1 MQRAVSPTPRGTLL
15 LVLHAH
21 LPWVLGHGRWPH
33 GESWLYEAAA
43 ECYLPLLR
51 LLDRLEAEDRKGSV
65 TLGVT
70 PVLAEMLSTP
80 RFRDGFLAY
89 LEERASR
96 ADADRREF
104 EASGDEHA
112 RGAAVAWS
120 EFYDAAKVDFLEK
133 YNRDLLAAL
142 KRLQQSN
149 RIEIIVSAA
158 THGYLPLLGRD
169 ESIEAQLGIGITSY
183 RRRFGRRP
191 RGIWLPECA
200 YRPGYTWSRP
210 VGPARAWLRPGLEE
224 FLARKG
230 LRYFFVD
237 THLVAGGAPIGTYED
252 RLGER
257 RLDAAREGTGLS
269 PNEPY
274 AVSAS
279 RRRKVAALARDPRS
293 SVQVWSADYGYPG
306 DGAYLEFHRKHGRD
320 GLRYWRVTD
329 RRIPLAEK
337 VPYDPVG
344 AKERAEAH
352 AEHFASL
359 VIDTLREYQEATGR
373 TGVVVAPFD
382 TELFGHWWFEGP
394 QWLESVLRR
403 LEGQVEVATASSFL
417 AKHPPRSAIRLPEGS
432 WGQGG
437 HHWVW
442 LNDGTRWIWEEVYR
456 AEDAF
461 LEASRAARGQRKP
474 IVRRILTQLAREL
487 LLLESSDWPFLIT
500 TVAAKD
506 YAEARVKEHIGAFD
520 RLRSMLP
527 RAKDGTLSPEDLA
540 WLATIEA
547 RDSPFPDLD
556 LKSWT
561 LEP

>member
-1 MQRAVSPTPRGTLL
+1 MQRTVSPTPRGTLL

-120 EFYDAAKVDFLEK
+120 EFYQRAKVDFLEK

-142 KRLQQSN
+142 KRLQESN

-200 YRPGYTWSRP
+200 YRPGSTWSRP
-210 VGPARAWLRPGLEE
+210 VGPARAWLRPGIEA
-224 FLARKG
+224 FLSNQG
-230 LRYFFVD
+230 LRYFFAD

-306 DGAYLEFHRKHGRD
+306 DGAYLEFHRKHGMD
-320 GLRYWRVTD
+320 GLRYCRVTD
-329 RRIPLAEK
+329 RQLPLREK
-337 VPYDPVG
+337 VPYDPDA
-344 AKERAEAH
+344 AKERAAAH
-352 AEHFASL
+352 ADHFASL
-359 VIDTLREYQEATGR
+359 VLETLHEHQEATGR

-394 QWLESVLRR
+394 TWLEAVLRK
-403 LEGQVEVATASSFL
+403 LEGHVDAVTASDFL
-417 AKHPPRSAIRLPEGS
+417 AAHPPRSTIQIPEGS

-437 HHWVW
+437 HHYVW

-456 AEDAF
+456 AEDA
-461 LEASRAARGQRKP
+461 LIDALHATRSRKDP
-474 IVRRILTQLAREL
+474 TVRRIVAQLAREL
-487 LLLESSDWPFLIT
+487 LLLEASDWPFLVT

-506 YAEARVKEHIGAFD
+506 YAEARVKEHVKAFD
-520 RLRSMLP
+520 RLRTMLE
-527 RAKDGTLSPEDLA
+527 RVKEGTLAPDDAA
-540 WLATIEA
+540 WLAAIEE

-556 LKSWT
+556 LESWT